1 MPVKTTV
8 PLDTVSGVERTF
20 TRKNSTRTI
29 PVNQSRPVDP
39 VQLVEPGSPISE
51 GGESRENVEVEDGKR
66 RMPDHLRRFL
76 IKMQGGKMY
85 LPAAYRI
92 VWFRD
97 ELGDDWGIRTS
108 LVEGGHQ
115 AGFATIHAE
124 ILNPAGRV
132 IASGHKTEA
141 KSDFPAGWV
150 EKAESGAVARALAL
164 MGFGTQFTPEL
175 DDDGRRPA
183 DSPQS
188 RNANSYQRSALI
200 PSVQVERKVMS
211 HAASALMKSPA
222 AKDSAD
228 LPVDSPPTGNT
239 STLEV
244 WEGPGQCPQCH
255 APEGK
260 RHGRQCLSLFHK
272 SISRAL
278 RRWSGLRPPPD

>member
-8 PLDTVSGVERTF
+8 PLDTVSAVERTF
-20 TRKNSTRTI
+20 TRKTPNRTT
-29 PVNQSRPVDP
+29 PVNQSRSVDP
-39 VQLVEPGSPISE
+39 VQVIESERPIQSPA
-51 GGESRENVEVEDGKR
+51 GEAVEVRESGEVEGGKR

-115 AGFATIHAE
+115 AGFATVHAE

-141 KSDFPAGWV
+141 KNDFPAGWV

-175 DDDGRRPA
+175 DDDGYRPA
-183 DSPQS
+183 DSPQMRRS
-188 RNANSYQRSALI
+188 GSYQRSTII
-200 PSVQVERKVMS
+200 PSDAVERKVM
-211 HAASALMKSPA
+211 HQAAEALMKPHA
-222 AKDSAD
+222 SAD
-228 LPVDSPPTGNT
+228 NVSASVSGES
-239 STLEV
+239 STVGGVAAPEI
-244 WEGPGQCPQCH
+244 WAGPGQCPQCH

-260 RHGRQCLSLFHK
+260 RHGRQCLN
-272 SISRAL
+272 
-278 RRWSGLRPPPD
+278 